1 MFITYLHICFI
12 VLTLIPAIVGVWLT
26 QKGRFYGLNF
36 ASSVCSLICAYLLA
50 IPTGIDEFGFNH
62 LAEFLL
68 WLIAIALISI
78 AVLVIFFIN
87 FKKRSSVFEFVLC
100 LLAGVG
106 LMITGIVEQYYILN
120 ALAAA
125 LIFINIA
132 KLTAA
137 TSNKAK

>member
-12 VLTLIPAIVGVWLT
+12 VLTLIPTIIVAWLT
-26 QKGRFYGLNF
+26 QKGRFKGLNF

-62 LAEFLL
+62 LTEFLL

>member
-1 MFITYLHICFI
+1 MFITYLHVGFI
-12 VLTLIPAIVGVWLT
+12 ILALIPAIVGVWLT
-26 QKGRFYGLNF
+26 QKGRFYGLNI
-36 ASSVCSLICAYLLA
+36 ASTVGSLVCAYLLA
-50 IPTGIDEFGFNH
+50 VPTFIDEFGFDH
-62 LAEFLL
+62 TVEFLL

-87 FKKRSSVFEFVLC
+87 LKKHSPVFEFTLC
-100 LLAGVG
+100 LLAGIG

-137 TSNKAK
+137 TSSKAK